1 MRIVASSTATSARS
15 SASDRSPAGIVIVL
29 TWTHP
34 LQPITTA
41 IVAVVVLGDST
52 QVSALPHRVLLPVEV
67 LPILNVVDLGD
78 EFLLDRVAR
87 MQAVERLADHELEI
101 VIGLLD
107 LTDVDRLKLSL
118 HKKRIG

>member
-1 MRIVASSTATSARS
+1 M
-15 SASDRSPAGIVIVL
+15 L

-78 EFLLDRVAR
+78 EFLLDRLAR

>member
-1 MRIVASSTATSARS
+1 M
-15 SASDRSPAGIVIVL
+15 L

-52 QVSALPHRVLLPVEV
+52 QVSTLPHRVLLPVEV